1 MFQPLELSF
10 ISSVGSSICVFK
22 NQKSSLI
29 SSALAT
35 LEAECR
41 IYIFTLH
48 NRVISG
54 YMSPQRPETHPKKC
68 TEDYTKE
75 PALKHQE
82 LTEEHTESW
91 LEYLMHNELQCES

>member
-1 MFQPLELSF
+1 
-10 ISSVGSSICVFK
+10 
-22 NQKSSLI
+22 
-29 SSALAT
+29 
-35 LEAECR
+35 
-41 IYIFTLH
+41 
-48 NRVISG
+48 
-54 YMSPQRPETHPKKC
+54 MSPQRPETHPKKC